1 MPLVKH
7 STYLILVFEHQQKF
21 SDAHRSRRTC
31 CVHVARRRRHYLEI
45 VANAWRHVAF
55 LTPGR
60 DMSGKGKPVKKLAFS
75 AG

>member
-55 LTPGR
+55 L
-60 DMSGKGKPVKKLAFS
+60 
-75 AG
+75 